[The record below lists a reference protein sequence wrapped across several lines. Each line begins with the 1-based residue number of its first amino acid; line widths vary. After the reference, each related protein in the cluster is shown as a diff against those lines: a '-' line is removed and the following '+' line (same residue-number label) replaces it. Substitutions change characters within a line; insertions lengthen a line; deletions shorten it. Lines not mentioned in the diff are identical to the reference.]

1 MNAYSELLDR
11 LKQEGNFRT
20 VPSGTGTGVLD
31 FSTNDYLGLAM
42 RTDLRDKFFADPGRC
57 GATLTSSA
65 SRLLAADQRHYLRF
79 ENYLRDRYGRDA
91 LIFNSGYHANTGM
104 LQALASE
111 GDTLIVADKLV
122 HASMIDGIT
131 LSKAPMRRFRHN
143 DMNHLERILTSEACK
158 HDRVLIAVESVYSMD
173 GDSAPLSDIISLK
186 RRVPNAILYVDE
198 AHGLGVCGPRGLGL
212 SQSLPAA
219 ERQEIDIVIGTLGK
233 ACASS
238 GAFAILSSELRDVAV
253 NRARSFIFSTALP
266 PLSCE
271 WSMWMMENMERMDAE
286 RLHISSIAAKL
297 HEGLEALAPG
307 HVGTASHIQPLVIG
321 SAERTVALSR
331 RLLQRGVKVLPIR
344 TPTVP
349 PGTERLRISLSAACS
364 ERDIDTLLDALA
376 HEL

>member
-1 MNAYSELLDR
+1 MTDYAKLLDR
-11 LKQEGNFRT
+11 LKSEGNFRT
-20 VPSGTGTGVLD
+20 VPEGTAPDILD
-31 FSTNDYLGLAM
+31 FSTNDYLGLAL
-42 RTDLRDKFFADPGRC
+42 RTDLRAAFFADPERS
-57 GATLTSSA
+57 GASLTSSA
-65 SRLLAADQRHYLRF
+65 SRLLAADQLHYTRF
-79 ENYLRDRYGRDA
+79 ENYLRDRYGREA

-143 DMNHLERILTSEACK
+143 DMTHLERILVAEAK
-158 HDRVLIAVESVYSMD
+158 NHARVLIAVESVYSMD
-173 GDSAPLSDIISLK
+173 GDSAPLSDIIHLK
-186 RRVPNAILYVDE
+186 RLVPNAILYVDE

-212 SQSLPAA
+212 CEALPAD
-219 ERQEIDIVIGTLGK
+219 ERREVDVMIGTLGK
-233 ACASS
+233 ACASA
-238 GAFAILSSELRDVAV
+238 GAFAILSDQLRHVAV

-286 RLHISSIAAKL
+286 RRHIAALAERL
-297 HEGLEALAPG
+297 HDGLEALAPG
-307 HVGTASHIQPLVIG
+307 RTGTASHIQPLIIG
-321 SAERTVALSR
+321 SAGRTVSLSK
-331 RLLQRGVKVLPIR
+331 RLLKRGVKVLPIR

-349 PGTERLRISLSAACS
+349 PGTERLRISVSAACT
-364 ERDIDTLLDALA
+364 EADIDTLLHALA